1 MQRSLLDTPIE
12 FLKGIG
18 PQRGEALKKNYK
30 YLPLQIYFS
39 FIHFVMLIEQSF
51 ILSAK

>member
-18 PQRGEALKKNYK
+18 PQRGEALKKE
-30 YLPLQIYFS
+30 LQIFT
-39 FIHFVMLIEQSF
+39 V
-51 ILSAK
+51 